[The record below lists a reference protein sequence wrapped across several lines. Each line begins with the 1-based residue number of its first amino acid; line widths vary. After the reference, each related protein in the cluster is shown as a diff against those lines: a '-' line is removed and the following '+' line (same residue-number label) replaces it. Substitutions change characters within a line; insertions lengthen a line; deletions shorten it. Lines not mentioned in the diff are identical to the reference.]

1 MDLLIR
7 PKKLKGIVNIV
18 PSKSYSHRAI
28 IAASLADGISVIKNV
43 LFSED
48 IRKTIDA
55 CKAMGAKIKEYS
67 DYLEIKGTKRV
78 LRKEKFIN
86 VGESGS
92 TIRFF
97 IPIMLTNE
105 EEIEFVG
112 ENNLVN
118 RPLDTYF
125 DIFEEQNIKYEHP
138 SSQYLPLK
146 TKGGLKKGIYNI
158 AGNISSQFITGLLFA
173 LPLLDGD
180 SIVNITTHLESK
192 AYVDL
197 TLDILKKF
205 GINIINN
212 DYKTFI
218 IKGNQV
224 YKPLNYTIEGDF
236 SQAAFFLGMGLLGN
250 DVKLGCMNLD
260 SLQGDKK
267 IISDIIA
274 LGGEVNFQ
282 NGLLFAKTK
291 GLKEAEIDL
300 SQAPDLGPILSVISS
315 LAKGEVRL
323 YNAYRLRLKECDR
336 ITCMKEELLKLSAIV
351 SETEDEM
358 YFEGVDSFTSTKK
371 LNSHNDHRIAMS
383 LAVASTVCTNPIV
396 IKNAECVKKSYPH
409 FWEDFKKL
417 GGDFDVIT
425 K

>member
-7 PKKLKGIVNIV
+7 PKKLRGIVNIV

-28 IAASLADGISVIKNV
+28 IAASLADGISIIKNV
-43 LFSED
+43 LFSDD

-55 CKAMGAKIKEYS
+55 CKAMGAQIKEYH
-67 DYLEIKGTKRV
+67 DYLEIKGTKKV
-78 LRKEKFIN
+78 LRTEKFIN

-105 EEIEFVG
+105 EEMEFIG

-125 DIFEEQNIKYEHP
+125 DIFDEQNIKYEHP
-138 SSQYLPLK
+138 SSKYLPLK
-146 TKGGLKKGIYNI
+146 TKGKLKSGVYNI

-173 LPLLDGD
+173 LPLLDGE
-180 SIVNITTHLESK
+180 SVINVTTNLESK

-205 GINIINN
+205 GITVVNN
-212 DYKTFI
+212 DYKSFI
-218 IKGNQV
+218 IKGNQI

-250 DVKLGCMNLD
+250 DIKLGCMNLD

-267 IISDIIA
+267 IISDIIS
-274 LGGEVNFQ
+274 LGGEVNFE

-291 GLKEAEIDL
+291 GLKETEIDL
-300 SQAPDLGPILSVISS
+300 SQAPDLGPVLSVISS

-336 ITCMKEELLKLSAIV
+336 ITCMKEELLKLSAKV
-351 SETEDEM
+351 FETEDEM
-358 YFEGVDSFTSTKK
+358 YFEGINSFKA
-371 LNSHNDHRIAMS
+371 LEELDSHNDHRIAMS
-383 LAVASTVCTNPIV
+383 LAVASTVCTNSI
-396 IKNAECVKKSYPH
+396 ILRNAECVNKSYPH
-409 FWEDFKKL
+409 FWDDFKKL
-417 GGDFDVIT
+417 GGDFDVII